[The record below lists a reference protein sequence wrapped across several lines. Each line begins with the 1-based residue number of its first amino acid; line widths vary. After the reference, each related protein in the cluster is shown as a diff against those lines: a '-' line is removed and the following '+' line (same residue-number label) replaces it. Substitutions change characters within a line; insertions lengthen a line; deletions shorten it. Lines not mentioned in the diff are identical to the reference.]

1 MKTNSLNKMKTVS
14 AIMRGGFCGS
24 NWMPG
29 CDCRLEVSD
38 DLQSRFGR
46 ITGGRVTF
54 RDALMS
60 LLNEKGGDFQNA
72 SFTADSTITIKRSNG
87 KFSHVRHIEIATLTD
102 CGDLVNP
109 DSFTYDYSDED

>member
-1 MKTNSLNKMKTVS
+1 MKQTNRMKTVS
-14 AIMRGGFCGS
+14 ATMNGGFCGS

-46 ITGGRVTF
+46 ITGGRVSF

-60 LLNEKGGDFQNA
+60 LLTEKGGDFQNP

-87 KFSHVRHIEIATLTD
+87 NFSHVRHIEISSLND
-102 CGDLVNP
+102 CEDLVNL
-109 DSFTYDYSDED
+109 DSFTYDYSSED